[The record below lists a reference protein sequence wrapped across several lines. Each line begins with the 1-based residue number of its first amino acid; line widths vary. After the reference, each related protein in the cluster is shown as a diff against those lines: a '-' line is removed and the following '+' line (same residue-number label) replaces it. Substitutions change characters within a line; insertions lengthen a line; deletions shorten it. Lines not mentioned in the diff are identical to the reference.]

1 MATQGAPGACTDC
14 GNDAYIR
21 MAGTNGESVMVC
33 AHCFADRARAG
44 TLPKDAPPK
53 PPERTE
59 QDRRIHR

>member
-1 MATQGAPGACTDC
+1 MAKQSAPGACADC

-21 MAGTNGESVMVC
+21 LAGTNGESVMVC

-44 TLPKDAPPK
+44 TLPKDASRK
-53 PPERTE
+53 TPERSE

>member
-1 MATQGAPGACTDC
+1 MAIRSAPGACTDC

-21 MAGTNGESVMVC
+21 LAGKSGETVMVC

-44 TLPKDAPPK
+44 RPPK
-53 PPERTE
+53 VTIHRTLERSE

>member
-1 MATQGAPGACTDC
+1 MATQGAPGACRDC

-21 MAGTNGESVMVC
+21 LARTNGETVMVC

-44 TLPKDAPPK
+44 RLPEGTIHKS
-53 PPERTE
+53 PERSE

>member
-1 MATQGAPGACTDC
+1 MAQRSAPGACADC

-21 MAGTNGESVMVC
+21 LAGPSGESLMVC

-44 TLPKDAPPK
+44 KVPKDESHK
-53 PPERTE
+53 TPERTE

>member
-1 MATQGAPGACTDC
+1 MAQRSAPGSCADC

-21 MAGTNGESVMVC
+21 LAGTNGETVMVC

-44 TLPKDAPPK
+44 DIPQDADRKSPD
-53 PPERTE
+53 RTE